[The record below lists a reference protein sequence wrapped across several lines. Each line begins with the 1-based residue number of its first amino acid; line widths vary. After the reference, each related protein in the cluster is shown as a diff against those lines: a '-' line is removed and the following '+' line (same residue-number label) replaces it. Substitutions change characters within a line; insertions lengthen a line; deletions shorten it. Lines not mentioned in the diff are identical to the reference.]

1 MTIPSDTI
9 APSILDAISYG
20 VGTDVGRSRQENQ
33 DSFGVVKNSSLKF
46 FMVADGMGGVKGG
59 AIASSLAI
67 KTLESR
73 FESASKISPE
83 DIVGSINIA
92 NTEIFKKGS
101 EDESFRGMGTTF
113 VGLAFFDQNLI
124 ISYVGD
130 SRAYRIRS
138 NKITQISED
147 HTLVNDLL
155 KSGAIKPD
163 QAANHPVAHMLT
175 RSLGPCPDVEVESFI
190 CEDGPA
196 ALDRYV
202 ICSDGLYNVVKGDEI
217 AEIVSNSSIDEAIQK
232 LINLSNERGGPD
244 NITVI
249 IVHVGESYPVK
260 LQDLNEVTYPRASSK
275 ILPIS
280 DAYDIRA
287 TTDPYRRRGFSKE
300 PDDAEIK
307 VSVTTGPF
315 GKVAPVAQQG
325 KADSVSSPFKLGGL
339 ILFGLIIGYVT
350 SEVTSFFTKKNR
362 PIIKTVLIN
371 PLATELALTKLE
383 DYDHQAPE
391 MQSGVFDQRRIED
404 SVVGLDLPANLGGF
418 DASLSKSQM
427 QGVLERKKT
436 VEDSLV
442 TLTSYLNSLQSLNR
456 KKLANDQARLE
467 AQIITA
473 ENKAERLTKEAAT
486 ASKNL
491 TLWISRQ
498 KKLESSDPVDMAS
511 EVAFSSTTVK
521 EKKELFEKAT
531 WAYLREVEVWR
542 FNAGDKA
549 LAQRVSQLGKGREQ
563 RRIELANAIKQA
575 VTTGKTKSENDI
587 SSISSQLNQAE
598 ANLEAIKS
606 ELEFIRKVLAG
617 DDRALAAFKEELK
630 RRLEL
635 AQSELSELEKLI
647 KDQ

>member
-1 MTIPSDTI
+1 MTTPSDTI

-33 DSFGVVKNSSLKF
+33 DSFGVVKNSALKF

-67 KTLESR
+67 KTIESR
-73 FESASKISPE
+73 FETASKISPE
-83 DIVGSINIA
+83 DIVTSVHLA
-92 NTEIFKKGS
+92 NAEIFKKGA
-101 EDESFRGMGTTF
+101 EDDSFRGMGTTF
-113 VGLAFFDQNLI
+113 VGLAFCDQKLI

-130 SRAYRIRS
+130 SRAYRIRA
-138 NKITQISED
+138 NKITQISDD

-155 KSGAIKPD
+155 KSGAIKPE

-196 ALDRYV
+196 AFDRYV
-202 ICSDGLYNVVKGDEI
+202 ICSDGLYNVVKSDEI

-249 IVHVGESYPVK
+249 IVHVAESFPVK
-260 LQDLNEVTYPRASSK
+260 AQDLKEVTYPRASSK
-275 ILPIS
+275 VLPMS

-287 TTDPYRRRGFSKE
+287 TTDPYRKRGFSKE
-300 PDDAEIK
+300 PDDADIK

-315 GKVAPVAQQG
+315 GKVAPLAQG
-325 KADSVSSPFKLGGL
+325 KSTAVSSPIKLGSF
-339 ILFGLIIGYVT
+339 ILVGLIIGFVT
-350 SEVTSFFTKKNR
+350 SEVTSFFTAKNNPVIR
-362 PIIKTVLIN
+362 TVLIN
-371 PLATELALTKLE
+371 PLATELALTQLQ

-404 SVVGLDLPANLGGF
+404 SAVGLDLPSNLGGF
-418 DASLSKSQM
+418 DPSLSKSQM

-456 KKLANDQARLE
+456 TKLGNDQARLE

-473 ENKAERLTKEAAT
+473 ENKAARLTKEAAT

-511 EVAFSSTTVK
+511 EVAFSSTLVK

-549 LAQRVSQLGKGREQ
+549 LAQRVSQLGKAREQ

-575 VTTGKTKSENDI
+575 VTSGKSKSENDI
-587 SSISSQLNQAE
+587 SSISNQLNQAE

-635 AQSELSELEKLI
+635 AQSELSELEKLT
-647 KDQ
+647 KDK